1 MQDLRRQHDEVDA
14 VPLPHVAV
22 DGSALVRHGKV
33 ADLAAVD
40 VAHDRLRLG
49 LLLARLGEPGALA
62 EVRVHR
68 TLVPQGVPARLA
80 AEATPV

>member
-1 MQDLRRQHDEVDA
+1 MPLLD
-14 VPLPHVAV
+14 VPV
-22 DGSALVRHGKV
+22 DGAALVRHGKV

-40 VAHDRLRLG
+40 VAHDSLRLG

-68 TLVPQGVPARLA
+68 GLVPQRVPARLA
-80 AEATPV
+80 AEAAPVEKNYLINN